1 MVDKV
6 LTKDNQLSQP
16 GGQGGRAGGCLS
28 YCQRAEIGA
37 RQFETATFS
46 TSPRCGHVSL
56 FGGSYELGKEYAVKN
71 FLKLLKDK
79 SGASAAE
86 YALILAI
93 VGSAIA
99 VAALGLGNAVGNR
112 MNAAASC
119 INGGTS
125 AACPAAAAT

>member
-1 MVDKV
+1 
-6 LTKDNQLSQP
+6 
-16 GGQGGRAGGCLS
+16 
-28 YCQRAEIGA
+28 
-37 RQFETATFS
+37 
-46 TSPRCGHVSL
+46 
-56 FGGSYELGKEYAVKN
+56 VKN

-125 AACPAAAAT
+125 GACAASSTSS